1 METSISFF
9 QIKGKAKYVTS
20 KLDGKE
26 YCKTNGQFK
35 RHLRNFNLSEQE
47 YFERYIGSAPKC
59 ICGASRKMNIPDWS
73 FLPTCGQSCKNE
85 YLRLLKTEIWSDE
98 KKKEVN
104 QKVSVGVRKSNTPEK
119 LKLQHDNLLRVI
131 ETRGD
136 EIKER
141 RRKTSLERHGDPTY
155 SNSKTASQT
164 RKNFSRDRV
173 REIYR
178 KSNLTKEA
186 RYGHCKM
193 QASKMLKY
201 KDPTYWKPIIS
212 KIRETCL
219 KKYNKSWIPMKIG
232 PFNSGPV
239 SKVEKK
245 FVQML
250 IDAGV
255 NCRSYLSENGQFSL
269 SNHQRSFFFDV
280 AVLEKKKLIEF
291 NGDFWHAN
299 PKAYKPDHLLSFG
312 RFKAKAEDL
321 WVRDAKKIAEARK
334 QGFEVLTVWESD
346 FYKDPQTEVDRCLSW
361 LNE

>member
-1 METSISFF
+1 
-9 QIKGKAKYVTS
+9 
-20 KLDGKE
+20 
-26 YCKTNGQFK
+26 
-35 RHLRNFNLSEQE
+35 
-47 YFERYIGSAPKC
+47 
-59 ICGASRKMNIPDWS
+59 MNIPDWS

-85 YLRLLKTEIWSDE
+85 YLRRLKTEIWTDE

-119 LKLQHDNLLRVI
+119 LKLQHENLLRAI
-131 ETRGD
+131 EARGD

-141 RRKTSLERHGDPTY
+141 RRKTSLERYGDPTY
-155 SNSKTASQT
+155 SNSKTASLT
-164 RKNFSRDRV
+164 RKSFSKDRIKD
-173 REIYR
+173 IYR
-178 KSNLTKEA
+178 KSNLRKETL
-186 RYGHCKM
+186 YGRCKM
-193 QASKMLKY
+193 HASKMTKY
-201 KDPTYWKPIIS
+201 KDPNYWKPIIS

-219 KKYNKSWIPMKIG
+219 KKYGTHWYPIRG
-232 PFNSGPV
+232 TGPV

-250 IDAGV
+250 IDSGV

-299 PKAYKPDHLLSFG
+299 PKTYKPDHFLSFG
-312 RFKAKAEDL
+312 RFEARAEDL
-321 WVRDAKKIAEARK
+321 WIRDAKKVAAANK
-334 QGFEVLTVWESD
+334 QGFQVLTIWESD
-346 FYKDPQTEVDRCLSW
+346 FYKNPQAEIDRCLSW